1 MLDTFIFILFS
12 FLSLYCFHIFFI
24 FGLIILTHSLN
35 VIMKTVSSPTSADS
49 QPAQVLKKN
58 HMNSSAAITVSHLEV
73 QYRNVLA
80 LQDVNLVVRPGRITG
95 IIGPN
100 GAGKST
106 LIKAMLGL
114 TPVTNGIVLYNGKLL
129 MNQLDKVAYVP
140 QRSQIDWSYP
150 ATVWDVVLM
159 GRVRKAGWF
168 RRFSSVSRQMAAAA
182 LERVGMSDYRD
193 RSIGQLSGGQQQR
206 VFIAR
211 ALAEEAEIFC
221 FDEPLAGIDKKTEA
235 VIFDIFHE
243 LANAGKIVLVVNH
256 DLGEAI
262 THFSDLILLNT
273 QLIASGSRAAVLS
286 QENMNRAYRGQVVFF
301 EGEAA

>member
-1 MLDTFIFILFS
+1 M
-12 FLSLYCFHIFFI
+12 
-24 FGLIILTHSLN
+24 
-35 VIMKTVSSPTSADS
+35 
-49 QPAQVLKKN
+49 QVLN
-58 HMNSSAAITVSHLEV
+58 EHESGQLPPLMNSESITVSHLSV
-73 QYRNVLA
+73 QYRSVQA
-80 LQDVNLVVRPGRITG
+80 LQDVNLIVYPGRLTG

-106 LIKAMLGL
+106 LLKAMLGL
-114 TPVTNGIVLYNGKLL
+114 TAVNSGIVRYKGNPLI
-129 MNQLDKVAYVP
+129 NQLQQVAYVP

-150 ATVWDVVLM
+150 ATVFDVVMM

-168 RRFSSVSRQMAAAA
+168 RRFTSVSRQVATAA
-182 LERVGMSDYRD
+182 LDRVGMSEYRD

-235 VIFDIFHE
+235 VIFDVFHE
-243 LANAGKIVLVVNH
+243 LADAGKIVLVVNH

-262 THFSDLILLNT
+262 THFDDLILLNT
-273 QLIASGSRAAVLS
+273 QLVASGNRAAVL
-286 QENMNRAYRGQVVFF
+286 QPENMSRAYRGQVMFF
-301 EGEAA
+301 TGEAA

>member
-1 MLDTFIFILFS
+1 MK
-12 FLSLYCFHIFFI
+12 LSTANESRQI
-24 FGLIILTHSLN
+24 
-35 VIMKTVSSPTSADS
+35 TS
-49 QPAQVLKKN
+49 
-58 HMNSSAAITVSHLEV
+58 MNSSAAITVSHLEV
-73 QYRNVLA
+73 KYRNVKA
-80 LQDVNLVVRPGRITG
+80 LEDVNFVAHPGKLTG

-114 TPVTNGIVLYNGKLL
+114 TPANSGIVLYKGKPLIE
-129 MNQLDKVAYVP
+129 QLSQIAYVP
-140 QRSQIDWSYP
+140 QRSQIDWTYP
-150 ATVWDVVLM
+150 ATVSDVVLM

-168 RRFSSVSRQMAAAA
+168 RRFSHVSRQVAAAA
-182 LERVGMSDYRD
+182 LDRVGMSEYKD

-243 LANAGKIVLVVNH
+243 LADAGKIVLVVNH

-262 THFSDLILLNT
+262 THFDDLILLNT
-273 QLIASGSRAAVLS
+273 ELVASGARAAVL
-286 QENMNRAYRGQVVFF
+286 QPENMNRAYRGQVVFF
-301 EGEAA
+301 SGEAA

>member
-1 MLDTFIFILFS
+1 MKLLTFPS
-12 FLSLYCFHIFFI
+12 
-24 FGLIILTHSLN
+24 N
-35 VIMKTVSSPTSADS
+35 ADS
-49 QPAQVLKKN
+49 EPVQVLDN
-58 HMNSSAAITVSHLEV
+58 TRMDDRAAITVSHLGV
-73 QYRNVLA
+73 QYRNVQA
-80 LQDVNLVVRPGRITG
+80 LQDVNFVVQPGRLTG

-106 LIKAMLGL
+106 LMKAMLGL
-114 TPVTNGIVLYNGKLL
+114 TPVTSGIVLYKGKPL
-129 MNQLDKVAYVP
+129 MNQLDQVAYVP

-168 RRFSSVSRQMAAAA
+168 RRFSTVSRQIAAAA

-206 VFIAR
+206 VFLAR

-235 VIFDIFHE
+235 VIFNIFHE
-243 LANAGKIVLVVNH
+243 LADAGKTVLVVNH

-262 THFSDLILLNT
+262 THFDDLILLNT
-273 QLIASGSRAAVLS
+273 ELIASGSRASVLKP
-286 QENMNRAYRGQVVFF
+286 ENMNRAYRGQVIFF

>member
-1 MLDTFIFILFS
+1 MKLLTFPS
-12 FLSLYCFHIFFI
+12 
-24 FGLIILTHSLN
+24 N
-35 VIMKTVSSPTSADS
+35 ADS
-49 QPAQVLKKN
+49 EPVQVLN
-58 HMNSSAAITVSHLEV
+58 NSRMDDRAAITVSHLGV
-73 QYRNVLA
+73 QYRNVQA
-80 LQDVNLVVRPGRITG
+80 LQDVNFVVQPGRLTG

-106 LIKAMLGL
+106 LMKAMLGL
-114 TPVTNGIVLYNGKLL
+114 TPVTSGIVLYKGKPL
-129 MNQLDKVAYVP
+129 MNQLDQVAYVP

-168 RRFSSVSRQMAAAA
+168 RRFSTVSRQIAAAA
-182 LERVGMSDYRD
+182 LERVGMTDYRD

-206 VFIAR
+206 VFLAR

-235 VIFDIFHE
+235 VIFNIFHE
-243 LANAGKIVLVVNH
+243 LADAGKTVLVVNH

-262 THFSDLILLNT
+262 THFDDLILLNT
-273 QLIASGSRAAVLS
+273 ELIASGSRASVLKP
-286 QENMNRAYRGQVVFF
+286 ENMNRAYRGQVVFF

>member
-1 MLDTFIFILFS
+1 MQTFT
-12 FLSLYCFHIFFI
+12 
-24 FGLIILTHSLN
+24 THESRQLH
-35 VIMKTVSSPTSADS
+35 P
-49 QPAQVLKKN
+49 
-58 HMNSSAAITVSHLEV
+58 MNSNAAINVSHLGV
-73 QYRNVLA
+73 NYRNVQA
-80 LQDVNLVVRPGRITG
+80 LEDVNFIAHPGKLTG

-106 LIKAMLGL
+106 LVKAMLGL
-114 TPVTNGIVLYNGKLL
+114 TPVNSGIVLYKGKPLIE
-129 MNQLDKVAYVP
+129 QLSQVAYVP
-140 QRSQIDWSYP
+140 QRSQIDWTYP
-150 ATVWDVVLM
+150 ATVSDVVLM

-168 RRFSSVSRQMAAAA
+168 RRFSNVSRQVAAAA
-182 LERVGMSDYRD
+182 LERVGMSEYKD

-262 THFSDLILLNT
+262 THFDDLILLNT
-273 QLIASGSRAAVLS
+273 ELIASGSRSSVLQS
-286 QENMNRAYRGQVVFF
+286 ENMSRAYRGQVVFF
-301 EGEAA
+301 NGEAA

>member
-1 MLDTFIFILFS
+1 M
-12 FLSLYCFHIFFI
+12 
-24 FGLIILTHSLN
+24 
-35 VIMKTVSSPTSADS
+35 IMKTLSFPPSTDYEPI
-49 QPAQVLKKN
+49 QVLKDT
-58 HMNSSAAITVSHLEV
+58 HMEDSAAITVSHLGV
-73 QYRNVLA
+73 QYRNVQA
-80 LQDVNLVVRPGRITG
+80 LQDVNFVVQPGRLTG

-106 LIKAMLGL
+106 LMKAMLGL
-114 TPVTNGIVLYNGKLL
+114 TPVTSGIVLYKGKPL
-129 MNQLDKVAYVP
+129 MNQLEQVAYVP

-168 RRFSSVSRQMAAAA
+168 RRFSSVSRQIAAAA

-206 VFIAR
+206 VFLAR

-243 LANAGKIVLVVNH
+243 LASSGKIVLVVNH
-256 DLGEAI
+256 DLGKAI
-262 THFSDLILLNT
+262 THFDDLILLNT
-273 QLIASGSRAAVLS
+273 ELIASGSRTSVLS
-286 QENMNRAYRGQVVFF
+286 EENMNRAYRGQVLFF
-301 EGEAA
+301 TGEAA